1 MDQKKT
7 AFAIGAHPDDIEFQ
21 MAGTLLLL
29 KRAGYEIHYMN
40 LASGNC
46 GTARH
51 DAATIRR
58 IRLRESRR
66 AAGILGAQFHKPLC
80 DDLEILYELKTLR
93 RLASIIREVRP
104 SVVLTH
110 PPIDYMED
118 HTATCRLVVT
128 AVFARG
134 MRNFRTIP
142 SRPAAQYDVTLYHCM
157 PHTLRDPL
165 RQRVLPGAFVNIST
179 VQSIKMEALRAHQSQ
194 RTWLDASQKLDSYLQ
209 TMEDMARELGRMSRK
224 FRYAEGWRR
233 HLHAGFGEPEDDP
246 MKVLGSSYLINR
258 AYERRLRGL
267 RG

>member
-1 MDQKKT
+1 MNKKRT
-7 AFAIGAHPDDIEFQ
+7 ALAIGAHPDDIEFQ

-29 KRAGYEIHYMN
+29 ERSGYEIHYMN

-46 GTARH
+46 GSARH

-110 PPIDYMED
+110 PPVDYMED

-142 SRPAAQYDVTLYHCM
+142 VRPAAQYDVTLYHCM

-179 VQSIKMEALRAHQSQ
+179 VQSVKMEALRAHQSQ
-194 RTWLDASQKLDSYLQ
+194 QGWLDASQKLDSYVQ
-209 TMEDMARELGRMSRK
+209 TMEEMARELGRMSKK

-233 HLHAGFGEPEDDP
+233 HSHAGFGEPDDDP
-246 MKVLGSSYLINR
+246 LKVLGKDYLINTL
-258 AYERRLRGL
+258 YER
-267 RG
+267 